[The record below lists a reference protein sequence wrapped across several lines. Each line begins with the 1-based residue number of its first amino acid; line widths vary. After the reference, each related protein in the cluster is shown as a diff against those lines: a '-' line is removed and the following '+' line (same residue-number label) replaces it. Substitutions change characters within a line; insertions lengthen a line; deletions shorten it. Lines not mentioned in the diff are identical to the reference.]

1 MLHTVRGGTSGG
13 ACRAGLLAGALGLV
27 LAALPA
33 PAQAVVAHHR
43 GADASRAALDDYWT
57 AERLRAAEPR
67 PLPMRHAPAP
77 PAAAATAARGPEPY
91 GTYEVADPQ
100 AFPNSTT
107 GRVFG
112 RDAGG
117 DYSCSAT
124 VVHSKIKTM
133 LFTAAHCVR
142 TRRLGWA
149 RKFVFIPAYE
159 QGRAPFGRW
168 QWRSFYLPRGW
179 SGFSHDYAAVKLARI
194 RGRSVEGRVGAARL
208 APNTGRSHDYR
219 ALGYPLNFY
228 DGRRMMGCFSQFAT
242 SDNSA
247 GRPRPVG
254 IECDMTGGASGGGW
268 LIGGTRLASVTSYG
282 LTGQPGV
289 LYGPYLTRRA
299 AKLLRFAVR
308 D

>member
-1 MLHTVRGGTSGG
+1 MRSG
-13 ACRAGLLAGALGLV
+13 ASARASRAGLLAGAVAAL
-27 LAALPA
+27 LAALPE
-33 PAQAVVAHHR
+33 PAEAIVVHHR
-43 GADASRAALDDYWT
+43 GADASRAALSDYWT
-57 AERLRAAEPR
+57 PERLRAAEPR

-77 PAAAATAARGPEPY
+77 SPAARGPEPY

-100 AFPNSTT
+100 AFPNRMT

-159 QGRAPFGRW
+159 RGRAPFGRW
-168 QWRSFYLPRGW
+168 QWRAFYLPRGW
-179 SGFSHDYAAVKLARI
+179 SGFTHDYAAVKLARI

-208 APNTGRSHDYR
+208 APGAGRSHDYR

-228 DGRRMMGCFSQFAT
+228 NGSRMIGCFSPYAT
-242 SDNSA
+242 TDSSV
-247 GRPRPVG
+247 GRPRPTG
-254 IECDMTGGASGGGW
+254 IECEMTGGASGGGW

-289 LYGPYLTRRA
+289 LYGSYLTGRA